1 MADKF
6 TRNEIVSSNEF
17 RAVLGMKPSEDPKAD
32 ELRNKNLNIAAED
45 DSGRIDDSGRT
56 TE

>member
-17 RAVLGMKPSEDPKAD
+17 RSVLGMKPSDDPAAD
-32 ELRNKNLNIAAED
+32 ELRNKNLNVAAEED
-45 DSGRIDDSGRT
+45 T
-56 TE
+56 TNSNNEGSTE